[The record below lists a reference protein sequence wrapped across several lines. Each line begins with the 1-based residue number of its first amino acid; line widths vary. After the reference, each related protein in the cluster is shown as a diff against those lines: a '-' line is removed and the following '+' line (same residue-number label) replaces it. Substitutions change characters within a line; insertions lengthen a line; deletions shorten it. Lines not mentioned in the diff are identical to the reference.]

1 MRADSQKTEVH
12 GAKGKYQE
20 ASVTVENPDVVGDIV
35 LTTHWDDQDL
45 SVYLSAAE
53 AVQIAATLLEAAWEA
68 M

>member
-1 MRADSQKTEVH
+1 MRADRQDIDVC
-12 GAKGKYQE
+12 GARGKYTE
-20 ASVTVENPDVVGDIV
+20 ASVAVTVPDSAGDIV
-35 LTTHWDDQDL
+35 LTTRWDGQEQ